1 MAKNVAL
8 IGVPL
13 DLGANRRGVDM
24 GPSALRVTG
33 LAARIRKLGYDVS
46 DLGDVKVPLPEEREP
61 GDPKKRFSGDIASVC
76 AELSDRVEGAMT
88 DGRLPVILG
97 GDHSIAMGSIAG
109 VARVFQARKK
119 PLGLLWFD
127 AHGDMNTPA
136 STGSGNVHGMPL
148 SHLLG
153 LGDPD
158 LASV

>member
-1 MAKNVAL
+1 MVKNVAL

-33 LAARIRKLGYDVS
+33 LAGRIRKLGYDVV
-46 DLGDVKVPLPEEREP
+46 DLGDVKVPLPEVRDA

-76 AELSDRVEGAMT
+76 AELSDRVEVAMI

-97 GDHSIAMGSIAG
+97 GDHSLAMGSVAG
-109 VARVFQARKK
+109 VAKTFRGRKK
-119 PLGLLWFD
+119 PLGMLWFD
-127 AHGDMNTPA
+127 AHGDMNTPD

-148 SHLLG
+148 AHLLG
-153 LGDPD
+153 LGD
-158 LASV
+158 L